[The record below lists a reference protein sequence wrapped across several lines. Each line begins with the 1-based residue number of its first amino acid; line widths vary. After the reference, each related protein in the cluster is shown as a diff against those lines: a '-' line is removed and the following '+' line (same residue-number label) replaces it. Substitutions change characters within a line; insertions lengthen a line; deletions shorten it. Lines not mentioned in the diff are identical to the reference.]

1 VAVLRVEQLVGLE
14 LESVAGFIGIRKYLG
29 ESERN
34 IANMFREAEVEGAIL
49 FLDEAD
55 SLLRNRE
62 KVSRSWE
69 VSQVNELLQQ
79 MERFNGIFICATNLF
94 ADLDAAA
101 LRRFTFK
108 ISFKAMTPQQ
118 RERMFIQESLLGDGT
133 KLDDNARSRL
143 HRLESLVP
151 GDFAVVKRQS
161 RILGT
166 LPVPDAFLAELE
178 SECKIKSYKQ
188 SRAIGFIV

>member
-1 VAVLRVEQLVGLE
+1 
-14 LESVAGFIGIRKYLG
+14 
-29 ESERN
+29 
-34 IANMFREAEVEGAIL
+34 MFREAESEGAIL

-62 KVSRSWE
+62 NASRSWE

-118 RERMFIQESLLGDGT
+118 RERMFVQESLLGDYEI
-133 KLDDNARSRL
+133 LDDSTRRRL
-143 HRLESLVP
+143 HRLDSLVP

-161 RILGT
+161 RMLGT
-166 LPVPDAFLAELE
+166 IPEPADFLAELE
-178 SECKIKSYKQ
+178 AECSMKSNKQ
-188 SRAIGFIV
+188 GRAIGFTA